1 MHACMAVVQI
11 KEAFADL
18 LQALRSPQNLLHQDL
33 HALLV
38 VRTYQVTR
46 CIKCLC
52 RMTDGM
58 AARSDPGGQIHQHGR
73 RV

>member
-18 LQALRSPQNLLHQDL
+18 LQALRSPQNLLHQGL

-38 VRTYQVTR
+38 VRMYQVSR

-58 AARSDPGGQIHQHGR
+58 AARSYPALQIQQQWCQ
-73 RV
+73 V